1 MCSNDHLT
9 AIRRRERAPS
19 TTSKAAVSRCSK
31 TVFLLDNLVSG
42 HLHDQRYREAE
53 RLRRFEID
61 DEFELRG
68 LLHRKLGG
76 LLTLEDAIDIEGR
89 LAELVVYVHSIRE
102 EAARIDI
109 LTASK
114 GRRQSRRL
122 RKLRD
127 PPALFDFRGVW
138 EHHYAINTLCS

>member
-76 LLTLEDAIDIEGR
+76 LLTLGMR
-89 LAELVVYVHSIRE
+89 S
-102 EAARIDI
+102 
-109 LTASK
+109 T
-114 GRRQSRRL
+114 
-122 RKLRD
+122 
-127 PPALFDFRGVW
+127 
-138 EHHYAINTLCS
+138 

>member
-76 LLTLEDAIDIEGR
+76 LLALEDAIDIR
-89 LAELVVYVHSIRE
+89 SRTPD
-102 EAARIDI
+102 DI
-109 LTASK
+109 GGVGCIGDQRT
-114 GRRQSRRL
+114 
-122 RKLRD
+122 
-127 PPALFDFRGVW
+127 FR
-138 EHHYAINTLCS
+138 